1 MTEVKD
7 LLPTESVSAGTAIS
21 PAALSVEISL
31 LAQRQDELAQAVQR
45 LSASMA
51 EFGQVPAYVEQ
62 IGAILADLAK
72 EVAAHDLATVRR
84 RLDDLAE
91 TAGEIGALR
100 AEVASVA
107 QAATETTATPAPGQA
122 PTSWWPDLTIGENRA
137 QALEC
142 LAVWVDEVLRDRHP
156 ELYNQLGACWYLHP
170 DILDELTALR
180 AAWYAA
186 YRDPAAPPEAAIEW
200 HDRWLPGAMRR
211 CRIAI
216 RARGCKGRHE
226 KATPATE
233 PFMDRQDFRNF
244 IRFGPEPAVPACD
257 PAALASDG
265 TPAGTA
271 VAAVSASP
279 AVPAAPPWEP
289 ATEPAAEP
297 PLWAATSEPAP
308 PAG

>member
-7 LLPTESVSAGTAIS
+7 LLPTAPVSASTAIS

-45 LSASMA
+45 LSTSMA

-62 IGAILADLAK
+62 IGAILADLAN
-72 EVAAHDLATVRR
+72 EVAAQDLPTMRR

-91 TAGEIGALR
+91 TASEVGTLR
-100 AEVASVA
+100 AEVASVT
-107 QAATETTATPAPGQA
+107 QAAADTSAAPVPGQP

-142 LAVWVDEVLRDRHP
+142 LAVWVDEVLRARHP
-156 ELYNQLGACWYLHP
+156 ELYNQLGACWYQHP

-186 YRDPAAPPEAAIEW
+186 YRDPGAPPAAAVEW
-200 HDRWLPGAMRR
+200 HDRWLPGVMRR

-226 KATPATE
+226 KVTPATE
-233 PFMDRQDFRNF
+233 PFIDRQDFRNF

-257 PAALASDG
+257 PAALAGDAAPVG
-265 TPAGTA
+265 AAAPAP
-271 VAAVSASP
+271 AAE
-279 AVPAAPPWEP
+279 AAPPWEP
-289 ATEPAAEP
+289 AAEPAAEP
-297 PLWAATSEPAP
+297 PLWPANSEPAP